1 MTKTEKVVRFIR
13 RAKNGRTFGEIQRFI
28 VEMNGMDYDDHH
40 IAFSHRNGMVQ
51 QKRVRTWRGYWCD
64 YLCDT
69 YKYKPIIDSR
79 SGIHRMSCKK
89 KLGILSKFCNKKNG
103 RYYAKAVK

>member
-40 IAFSHRNGMVQ
+40 IAFSRRNGMVH

-69 YKYKPIIDSR
+69 YKYKPTKDR
-79 SGIHRMSCKK
+79 NTGFTRMSCKRK
-89 KLGILSKFCNKKNG
+89 SGLLSRFCVKKNG
-103 RYYAKAVK
+103 RYYAKAN